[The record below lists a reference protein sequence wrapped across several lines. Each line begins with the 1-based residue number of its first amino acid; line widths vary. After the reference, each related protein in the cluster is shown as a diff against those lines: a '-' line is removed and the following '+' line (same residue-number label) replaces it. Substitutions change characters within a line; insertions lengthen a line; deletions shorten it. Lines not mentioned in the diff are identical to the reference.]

1 MELGVDIGELEAVVC
16 RNIPPTIQNYQQR
29 TGRAGR
35 RAQAAPICVTIA
47 RNRNYDQSEY
57 SNVEQ
62 YLTQEPATPFVHL
75 DNTKLIERHQF
86 SIILSKYMAAN
97 LSIDEKYSSPTLGDF
112 FGADFSE
119 EKEDNFLKSFKEWI
133 KSEDGAIAVNEALK
147 LSETLP
153 ASLQKEKKEL
163 VNSITE

>member
-1 MELGVDIGELEAVVC
+1 
-16 RNIPPTIQNYQQR
+16 
-29 TGRAGR
+29 
-35 RAQAAPICVTIA
+35 
-47 RNRNYDQSEY
+47 
-57 SNVEQ
+57 
-62 YLTQEPATPFVHL
+62 
-75 DNTKLIERHQF
+75 
-86 SIILSKYMAAN
+86 MAAN

-119 EKEDNFLKSFKEWI
+119 EKEDNFLKSIKEWI

-163 VNSITE
+163 VNSITEKINDCAQWYGDRWRFYKGKANECWNNRDKKAFYWDEKCTEWTSQLLIDQFPKM